1 MTGRAGRLLMM
12 VMMVVV
18 GPRLLIAVVIGTL
31 AV

>member
-1 MTGRAGRLLMM
+1 MTDRAGRLLMM
-12 VMMVVV
+12 MMMM